1 MIVGNFVDRMHVLCE
16 VKTSLLAICIAYG
29 LSWEELR
36 NVGETWNSRIWM
48 FLEIVLDHLTQKG
61 QISLNDPW
69 EVIFRKVTM
78 HIT

>member
-1 MIVGNFVDRMHVLCE
+1 M
-16 VKTSLLAICIAYG
+16 
-29 LSWEELR
+29 
-36 NVGETWNSRIWM
+36 WM